1 MMKSKNKN
9 KKVSF
14 YEPSITK
21 NSEENEKNEKREFNE
36 TLFENDQD
44 NETLFENEEDNDI
57 NDYSNGISEEDMSY
71 MLKNF
76 NPLDFGIKD
85 KLTESEKKIIIR
97 EIFGRTHTTISSEHK
112 GDNENEGKDEN
123 IKIKKISNNIIVKDF
138 TTNDDIQDNI
148 NNEKIVGKKKKK
160 KKKNND
166 NFSYLDGDC
175 YFPNDGYDY
184 EQHLKPISNNFVEVK
199 TKSEN
204 KFFEIK
210 PVDEEEKELFKTF
223 EADNYEE
230 LNDNFVY
237 EAQNV
242 EAIEKLH
249 VDNKLIWGNPESFLF
264 IPNSNLS
271 STQVGDEESGEAIS
285 DIEYASDDIF
295 DKPRQTIENDSNKRT
310 VRFQLD
316 DDNDKEVSYKSI
328 TNSKTISFNGN
339 INPSIENKMKY
350 EKNDDS
356 IKLSDLI
363 NLELKKVN
371 DKINDKANDNTNE
384 IKRIMKKSKKI
395 KNKNKQ
401 NIENIV
407 IDINDND
414 KEKIL
419 KIVDMQNNEIVVD
432 QDISSSYSSDDD
444 SLSYDCQTIL
454 TTKTNTT
461 NHPSKLI
468 IPKSIKVT
476 PILNKKIFNTN
487 LESKEKANDSVNKLE
502 RYLVLDQIK
511 TKRDKNETPEEKR
524 ERKKSVK
531 EAQRL
536 NRKLK
541 KENSLIMKNEKKLM
555 NKNVNPF
562 DIRDN
567 VKYIKL

>member
-21 NSEENEKNEKREFNE
+21 NTEENEKHEF
-36 TLFENDQD
+36 

-76 NPLDFGIKD
+76 NPSDFGIKD

-97 EIFGRTHTTISSEHK
+97 EIFGRTHTNISSEHK
-112 GDNENEGKDEN
+112 GDNENE
-123 IKIKKISNNIIVKDF
+123 
-138 TTNDDIQDNI
+138 
-148 NNEKIVGKKKKK
+148 EK
-160 KKKNND
+160 
-166 NFSYLDGDC
+166 DGDC

-199 TKSEN
+199 TKSET

-264 IPNSNLS
+264 IPNSNLC
-271 STQVGDEESGEAIS
+271 STQVGDEETEQAIS

-295 DKPRQTIENDSNKRT
+295 DKSGQTIENDNNNST
-310 VRFQLD
+310 GHFQFD
-316 DDNDKEVSYKSI
+316 DDNDKELSYKSAS
-328 TNSKTISFNGN
+328 NSKTIIFDENV
-339 INPSIENKMKY
+339 NPSIENKMKY

-363 NLELKKVN
+363 NLELKKV
-371 DKINDKANDNTNE
+371 NDKANDNTNE

-419 KIVDMQNNEIVVD
+419 KIVDMQNDEIVVD

-476 PILNKKIFNTN
+476 PILNKKTFNTN
-487 LESKEKANDSVNKLE
+487 LESKEKENDNVNKLE
-502 RYLVLDQIK
+502 RYLILDQIK

-541 KENSLIMKNEKKLM
+541 KENSLLMKNEKKLM

>member
-14 YEPSITK
+14 YEPSINK
-21 NSEENEKNEKREFNE
+21 NTEENEKHEFS
-36 TLFENDQD
+36 
-44 NETLFENEEDNDI
+44 ETLFENEDDNDI
-57 NDYSNGISEEDMSY
+57 NGHSNDISEEDMSY

-97 EIFGRTHTTISSEHK
+97 EIFGITCANTSSEYNEDDK
-112 GDNENEGKDEN
+112 NEEKNENV
-123 IKIKKISNNIIVKDF
+123 KIKKVRNNIIVKDF
-138 TTNDDIQDNI
+138 TSGDNIQNDINDD
-148 NNEKIVGKKKKK
+148 KIGGKKKKKK

-184 EQHLKPISNNFVEVK
+184 EQHLKPISNNFVEIK

-204 KFFEIK
+204 KIFEIK
-210 PVDEEEKELFKTF
+210 PIDEEEKELFKTF

-264 IPNSNLS
+264 ISNNNIC
-271 STQVGDEESGEAIS
+271 STQIGDDDCEEVIS
-285 DIEYASDDIF
+285 DFENDNYDAF
-295 DKPRQTIENDSNKRT
+295 DKSEKNIENTNAIVHDNNSTRYI
-310 VRFQLD
+310 QSD
-316 DDNDKEVSYKSI
+316 EDNDKGLSCENAK
-328 TNSKTISFNGN
+328 NFKTITFDEKMNYG
-339 INPSIENKMKY
+339 IENKIKR

-371 DKINDKANDNTNE
+371 ASANDNTNE
-384 IKRIMKKSKKI
+384 IKRIMKKNKKI
-395 KNKNKQ
+395 KNKNTQ

-407 IDINDND
+407 ININDND

-419 KIVDMQNNEIVVD
+419 KIVDIQNDEIVVNP
-432 QDISSSYSSDDD
+432 DISSSYFSDDD
-444 SLSYDCQTIL
+444 SFSYDCQTIL

-468 IPKSIKVT
+468 IPKNLKFNQ
-476 PILNKKIFNTN
+476 ILNKKTFNTN
-487 LESKEKANDSVNKLE
+487 FETKEKPNDTVNKLE
-502 RYLVLDQIK
+502 RYLILDQIK

>member
-21 NSEENEKNEKREFNE
+21 NTEENEKHEFNE
-36 TLFENDQD
+36 TLFEN
-44 NETLFENEEDNDI
+44 EEENDI

-76 NPLDFGIKD
+76 NPSDFGIKD

-97 EIFGRTHTTISSEHK
+97 EIFGRTHTNVSSEHK
-112 GDNENEGKDEN
+112 GDNDNEEKNEN
-123 IKIKKISNNIIVKDF
+123 IKIKKISSNIIIKDF
-138 TTNDDIQDNI
+138 TTNDDIQDNV
-148 NNEKIVGKKKKK
+148 NNDKIGGKKKKK

-223 EADNYEE
+223 ETDNYEE

-242 EAIEKLH
+242 ETIEKLH
-249 VDNKLIWGNPESFLF
+249 VDNKLIWGDPETFLF
-264 IPNSNLS
+264 IPNSNLC
-271 STQVGDEESGEAIS
+271 STQVGDEETDQGVS
-285 DIEYASDDIF
+285 DVEDASDDIF
-295 DKPRQTIENDSNKRT
+295 DKSGQTIEKDNDNNTSH
-310 VRFQLD
+310 FQLD
-316 DDNDKEVSYKSI
+316 EDNDKEWSYKNEK
-328 TNSKTISFNGN
+328 NSKTIIFDENV
-339 INPSIENKMKY
+339 NPNIENKMKY

-371 DKINDKANDNTNE
+371 DKANDNTNE
-384 IKRIMKKSKKI
+384 IKRIMRKSKKI

-419 KIVDMQNNEIVVD
+419 KIVDMQNDEIVVD

-487 LESKEKANDSVNKLE
+487 LETKEKPNDSVNKLE

>member
-21 NSEENEKNEKREFNE
+21 NTEENEKHEFNE
-36 TLFENDQD
+36 S
-44 NETLFENEEDNDI
+44 LFENEEDNDI
-57 NDYSNGISEEDMSY
+57 NNYSNGISEEDMSY

-76 NPLDFGIKD
+76 NPSDFGIKD

-97 EIFGRTHTTISSEHK
+97 EIFGRTHTNISSEHK
-112 GDNENEGKDEN
+112 GDNESEEKGEN
-123 IKIKKISNNIIVKDF
+123 VKIKKISRNIIVKDF

-148 NNEKIVGKKKKK
+148 NNDKIAEKKKKK

-264 IPNSNLS
+264 IPNSNLC
-271 STQVGDEESGEAIS
+271 STQVGDEETEQAIS
-285 DIEYASDDIF
+285 DIEYTNDDIF
-295 DKPRQTIENDSNKRT
+295 DKSGQTIENDNKNST
-310 VRFQLD
+310 GHFQLD
-316 DDNDKEVSYKSI
+316 DDNDKELSCKSAA
-328 TNSKTISFNGN
+328 NSKTIIFDENGN
-339 INPSIENKMKY
+339 SSIENKMKY

-371 DKINDKANDNTNE
+371 DKANDKANDNTNE
-384 IKRIMKKSKKI
+384 IKRIMKKNKKI

-419 KIVDMQNNEIVVD
+419 KIVDMQNDEVVVD

-476 PILNKKIFNTN
+476 PILNKKAFNTN
-487 LESKEKANDSVNKLE
+487 LESKEKANDNVNKLE

-541 KENSLIMKNEKKLM
+541 KENSLLMKNEKKLM
-555 NKNVNPF
+555 NKNANPF

>member
-14 YEPSITK
+14 YEPSINK
-21 NSEENEKNEKREFNE
+21 NTEENEKHEFS
-36 TLFENDQD
+36 
-44 NETLFENEEDNDI
+44 ETLFENEDDNDI
-57 NDYSNGISEEDMSY
+57 NGHSNDISEEDMSY

-97 EIFGRTHTTISSEHK
+97 EIFGITCANTSSEYNEDDK
-112 GDNENEGKDEN
+112 NEEKNENV
-123 IKIKKISNNIIVKDF
+123 KIKKVRNNIIVKDF
-138 TTNDDIQDNI
+138 TSGDNIQNDINDD
-148 NNEKIVGKKKKK
+148 KIG
-160 KKKNND
+160 
-166 NFSYLDGDC
+166 DGDC

-184 EQHLKPISNNFVEVK
+184 EQHLKPISNNFVEIK

-204 KFFEIK
+204 KIFEIK
-210 PVDEEEKELFKTF
+210 PIDEEEKELFKTF

-264 IPNSNLS
+264 ISNNNIC
-271 STQVGDEESGEAIS
+271 STQIGDDDCEEVIS
-285 DIEYASDDIF
+285 DFENDNYDAF
-295 DKPRQTIENDSNKRT
+295 DKSEKNIENTNAIVHDNNSTRYI
-310 VRFQLD
+310 QSD
-316 DDNDKEVSYKSI
+316 EDNDKGLSCENAK
-328 TNSKTISFNGN
+328 NFKTITFDEKMNYG
-339 INPSIENKMKY
+339 IENKIKR

-371 DKINDKANDNTNE
+371 ASANDNTNE
-384 IKRIMKKSKKI
+384 IKRIMKKNKKI
-395 KNKNKQ
+395 KNKNTQ

-407 IDINDND
+407 ININDND

-419 KIVDMQNNEIVVD
+419 KIVDIQNDEIVVNP
-432 QDISSSYSSDDD
+432 DISSSYFSDDD
-444 SLSYDCQTIL
+444 SFSYDCQTIL

-468 IPKSIKVT
+468 IPKNLKFNQ
-476 PILNKKIFNTN
+476 ILNKKTFNTN
-487 LESKEKANDSVNKLE
+487 FETKEKPNDTVNKLE
-502 RYLVLDQIK
+502 RYLILDQIK

-567 VKYIKL
+567 DILSSNSNILGNLKKKISN